1 MRRNI
6 SSLLIVAL
14 LLGSTLIQSS
24 CSDKSYYSSPVKEI
38 DFVNKTDSIL
48 VGEKLNISVLAP
60 RNIMVCDSLILIL
73 SSDPNGQLKVYSL
86 SSMKQIANLCS
97 KGRAKNEFTQPMFVS
112 NNYQIIDGDIHV
124 QIYDNNYTF
133 KDVNVSESIRKQSTI
148 VTKAYES
155 PYPLNSKMIFI
166 DNQINKRF
174 VWWPAG
180 HSQSDG
186 NITLPPRYT
195 IEIDGNEE
203 NELKV
208 FPRIRESVNPEDATY
223 GYFGALHKHPNK
235 NIVVQTLE
243 SMDYLLFFDLDKNK
257 NWAIH
262 QIGSTSFDDVVQPTD
277 FDAIEYTH
285 FLGFACTSDI
295 IMTTYIAGDYS
306 VNVSDY
312 FSEAR
317 PQLFF
322 FDWDGN
328 YLGGVKLDQQTNR
341 FSYDNLHKRIIGL
354 DYANEVL
361 YSYDISKILSS
372 FSK

>member
-1 MRRNI
+1 MRKNI

-24 CSDKSYYSSPVKEI
+24 CSDKSYYAFPVKEI
-38 DFVNKTDSIL
+38 DFVNKTDSVLI
-48 VGEKLNISVLAP
+48 GTKLNISVIAP
-60 RNIMVCDSLILIL
+60 SEIMVCDSLILVM
-73 SSDPNGQLKVYSL
+73 SPDPNGQLKVFSL

-97 KGRAKNEFTQPMFVS
+97 KGRARNEFMQPIFVCKDF
-112 NNYQIIDGDIHV
+112 QIIDGDIHV
-124 QIYDNNYTF
+124 QIYDNQYTF
-133 KDVNVSESIRKQSTI
+133 KDVNVSESIRKKSTI
-148 VTKAYES
+148 VTES
-155 PYPLNSKMIFI
+155 YDCNSLLDCDMIFI
-166 DNQINKRF
+166 DNQIDKRF
-174 VWWPAG
+174 VSWKADRS
-180 HSQSDG
+180 HDVE
-186 NITLPPRYT
+186 NTTTPPRYT

-203 NELKV
+203 KELKV

-223 GYFGALHKHPNK
+223 GYSGLLYKHPNK
-235 NIVVQTLE
+235 NLVVQPLQ

-262 QIGSTSFDDVVQPTD
+262 QIGSTSFNDVVQPTD

-285 FLGFACTSDI
+285 FLDFACTSDI

-312 FSEAR
+312 FSESK
-317 PQLFF
+317 PELLF

-328 YLGGVKLDQQTNR
+328 YLGGVKLNQRTTR
-341 FSYDNLHKRIIGL
+341 FSYDSIHQKIIAS
-354 DYANEVL
+354 DYSNEVL

>member
-1 MRRNI
+1 MIFRRLFKLIIIGLMCILFPI
-6 SSLLIVAL
+6 SC
-14 LLGSTLIQSS
+14 G
-24 CSDKSYYSSPVKEI
+24 KRSYFDIETKEM
-38 DFVNKTDSIL
+38 DFVNKSDSIM
-48 VGEKLNISVLAP
+48 VGEELNISVIAP

-73 SSDPNGQLKVYSL
+73 SSDPNGQLKVFSL

-97 KGRAKNEFTQPMFVS
+97 KGRAKNEFIQPIFVS

-124 QIYDNNYTF
+124 QIYDNQNTF

-148 VTKAYES
+148 VTKAYEC

-174 VWWPAG
+174 VCFPADE
-180 HSQSDG
+180 SQSVE

-195 IEIDGNEE
+195 IEINGNEE

-295 IMTTYIAGDYS
+295 IMTIYIAGDYS

-312 FSEAR
+312 FSESK
-317 PQLFF
+317 PELLF

-328 YLGGVKLDQQTNR
+328 YLGGVKLNQRTNR
-341 FSYDNLHKRIIGL
+341 FAYDSIHQRIIGL
-354 DYANEVL
+354 DYSNEVL